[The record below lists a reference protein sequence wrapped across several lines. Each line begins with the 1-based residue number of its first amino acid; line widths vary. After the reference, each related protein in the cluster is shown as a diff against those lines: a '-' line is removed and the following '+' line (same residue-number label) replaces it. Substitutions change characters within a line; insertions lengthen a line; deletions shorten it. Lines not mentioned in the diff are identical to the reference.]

1 MALNTLGCGR
11 YSAQIWTRG
20 GGSLVFDRLPVT
32 SVSWTRM
39 LDDTSQASAD
49 LAGMGRTRAC
59 FEAIRDAEPGQH
71 ELAIIRDGV
80 AVWQGP
86 VFSKDAQG
94 TSGGYDAR
102 DLSLWWDHRRL
113 PVDRV
118 FEATDLATIFE
129 TLADDAMLEDAS
141 PNITVVSSPT
151 GILGTRKYLA
161 GQHLMAGPQLREL
174 ANSGVDFTFVGR
186 DALVGGTSI
195 DAEPIVLLQDRHLAA
210 IPKTTRGFPVGNRVG
225 LSGAGGGEGP
235 DPIFGEAQDAASIAT
250 YGLLDDVQSQESVRD
265 DASAAAQARSTLAI
279 GSVPV
284 TVLSE
289 VLLDSTA
296 PVLIEQLVPG
306 ALVGCAFGS
315 SGIDVAGTFRI
326 SKVDVKGEGRNESV
340 QLTLEPVGTVTG

>member
-1 MALNTLGCGR
+1 VALNTLGCGR
-11 YSAQIWTRG
+11 YSAQLWTRG

-32 SVSWTRM
+32 NVTWGRV
-39 LDDTSQASAD
+39 LDDTSQASVD
-49 LAGMGRTRAC
+49 LAGLGRTQKC

-71 ELAIIRDGV
+71 ELAVIRDGA

-86 VFSKDAQG
+86 VFSKEAQG

-113 PVDRV
+113 PVDRE
-118 FEATDLATIFE
+118 FLDTDLATIFE
-129 TLADDAMLEDAS
+129 TLADDSMLEDTS

-151 GILGTRKYLA
+151 GITGTRKYLA
-161 GQHLMAGPQLREL
+161 GQHLIAGVQLREL
-174 ANSGVDFTFVGR
+174 ANNGVDFTFVGR

-195 DAEPIVLLQDRHLAA
+195 DAEPIVLLQDRHLAS
-210 IPKTTRGFPVGNRVG
+210 IPKTSRGFPVGNRVG
-225 LSGAGGGEGP
+225 MAGAGGGEGP
-235 DPIFGEAQDAASIAT
+235 DPIFGEARDEASIAT

-284 TVLSE
+284 TVLSD
-289 VLLDSTA
+289 VVLDSSA

-306 ALVGCAFGS
+306 ALVGCAFTS
-315 SGIDVAGTFRI
+315 SGIEVAGVFRL
-326 SKVDVKGEGRNESV
+326 SKVDVKGAGGNESV
-340 QLTLEPVGTVTG
+340 TLTLEPVGT